1 MFSSVTI
8 ICLPIY
14 YKNLTL
20 FVCLFGAF
28 SGYLMS
34 NISLFFNYKSLSYYL
49 ITFFAGSIWFIP
61 VISTLGVI
69 KFPLNLG
76 FKVLKS
82 FDQG

>member
-1 MFSSVTI
+1 MFPSVSI

-20 FVCLFGAF
+20 FVCLVGAF
-28 SGYLMS
+28 SGYLIS
-34 NISLFFNYKSLSYYL
+34 NVSLFFNYKALSHYL
-49 ITFFAGSIWFIP
+49 MTFFAGSIWFMPI
-61 VISTLGVI
+61 ISTLGVI

-76 FKVLKS
+76 FSALKS